1 MKKHSHTLAI
11 LVMNNPGVMARIAGL
26 YSRRG
31 YNISSLAVGET
42 EDPRIS
48 RITLVVEAEDENE
61 LEQIT
66 KQLYKLIDVIKLS
79 DITKDDAVERELA
92 LIKVHCNSTNRS
104 EILQIVDIFRAK
116 IVDVSQEGVIIEATG
131 DSDKIQAI
139 LDLLRPFGIREIA
152 RTGKVALVR
161 SGSGRLPGPVKS
173 PLSVRRPAA
182 KGGRLN
188 FALARY
194 IRRRGK
200 E

>member
-1 MKKHSHTLAI
+1 MKHTLAI

-31 YNISSLAVGET
+31 YNISSIAVGET

-48 RITLVVEAEDENE
+48 RITLVVEAEDETE
-61 LEQIT
+61 LEQIA

-79 DITKDDAVERELA
+79 DITKDEAVERELA

-116 IVDVSQEGVIIEATG
+116 IVDVSQEGVIIEVTG
-131 DSDKIQAI
+131 DTDKIQAI
-139 LDLLRPFGIREIA
+139 LDLLRPFGLRGIA

-161 SGSGRLPGPVKS
+161 S
-173 PLSVRRPAA
+173 AA
-182 KGGRLN
+182 SR
-188 FALARY
+188 
-194 IRRRGK
+194 
-200 E
+200 

>member
-1 MKKHSHTLAI
+1 MKHTLAI

-31 YNISSLAVGET
+31 YNISSIAVGET

-48 RITLVVEAEDENE
+48 RITLVVEAEDETE
-61 LEQIT
+61 LEQIA

-131 DSDKIQAI
+131 DTDKIQAI
-139 LDLLRPFGIREIA
+139 LDLLRPFGLKEIA

-161 SGSGRLPGPVKS
+161 SAAGR
-173 PLSVRRPAA
+173 
-182 KGGRLN
+182 
-188 FALARY
+188 
-194 IRRRGK
+194 
-200 E
+200 

>member
-1 MKKHSHTLAI
+1 MKHTLAI

-31 YNISSLAVGET
+31 YNISSIAVGET
-42 EDPRIS
+42 EDSRIS
-48 RITLVVEAEDENE
+48 RITLVVEAEDEKE
-61 LEQIT
+61 LEQIA

-131 DSDKIQAI
+131 DTDKIQAI
-139 LDLLRPFGIREIA
+139 LDLLRPFGLKEIA

-161 SGSGRLPGPVKS
+161 SAAGR
-173 PLSVRRPAA
+173 
-182 KGGRLN
+182 
-188 FALARY
+188 
-194 IRRRGK
+194 
-200 E
+200 

>member
-1 MKKHSHTLAI
+1 MKHTLAI

-31 YNISSLAVGET
+31 YNISSIAVGET

-48 RITLVVEAEDENE
+48 RITLVVEAENENE

-131 DSDKIQAI
+131 DTDKIQAI
-139 LDLLRPFGIREIA
+139 LDLLRPFGIKEIA

-161 SGSGRLPGPVKS
+161 SAAGR
-173 PLSVRRPAA
+173 
-182 KGGRLN
+182 
-188 FALARY
+188 
-194 IRRRGK
+194 
-200 E
+200 